1 MGVSQTPTLKNS
13 VKSQKGQPRYLGC
26 FSCSG
31 ANAPLHLWCDGA
43 YMFFTHT
50 CVCATETA
58 RPPRARA
65 GSLVSPS
72 KPTKFPLPYI
82 YTGKKGANP
91 RNGTGTRPAPDTHCP
106 TKRAISYADFL
117 LPQAID
123 NATTQPINVQPRNTF
138 TTMTLPLFGIDL

>member
-1 MGVSQTPTLKNS
+1 MRHCTFGAMALT
-13 VKSQKGQPRYLGC
+13 C
-26 FSCSG
+26 FSLTLVPVVSR
-31 ANAPLHLWCDGA
+31 PL
-43 YMFFTHT
+43 
-50 CVCATETA
+50 A
-58 RPPRARA
+58 RLGLERAR
-65 GSLVSPS
+65 LLSPS

-82 YTGKKGANP
+82 YSGKKGANP
-91 RNGTGTRPAPDTHCP
+91 GNGTGTGLTADTHCP